1 MPSQQN
7 KTVSASQSKKERPF
21 EREPIRPS
29 TSKRPLVSKQ
39 HKEQNVAESPL
50 VKERA
55 ARPSTSKSA
64 LIDLTRDQAQSS
76 SEVRVNSYSSI
87 A

>member
-55 ARPSTSKSA
+55 ARTSTSKSA
-64 LIDLTRDQAQSS
+64 LIDLTRESS
-76 SEVRVNSYSSI
+76 SKVSVYNYSSCGL
-87 A
+87 